1 MHIDGACHCGAI
13 SFTAE
18 VDPTR
23 VMVCHCTD
31 CQVMSGSAFRAVIA
45 VPVDNFELH
54 GEPKR
59 YVKVAE
65 SGNRRAQAFCP
76 KCGTPLFATATEN
89 ATWVSVRLGCVRQ
102 RAQLR
107 PAAQIWQHSAM
118 PWLSELASVPGSSE
132 QQAFLPASPA

>member
-18 VDPTR
+18 VDPTL

-31 CQVMSGSAFRAVIA
+31 CQIMSGTAFRTVIA
-45 VPVDNFELH
+45 VPVDKLSFQ
-54 GEPKR
+54 GEPRR

-65 SGNRRAQAFCP
+65 SGNRRIQAFCP
-76 KCGTPLFATATEN
+76 ECGTSLYSSNVEN
-89 ATWVSVRLGCVRQ
+89 VRWLNMRTGCMKQ

-107 PAAQIWQHSAM
+107 PSAQIWQHSAM
-118 PWLSELASVPGSSE
+118 PWLAELSSIPGSPK
-132 QQAFLPASPA
+132 QQAYVAPLPS